1 MPSYNEIIE
10 AEITSLKGL
19 VNEYE
24 QKAEELLQQR
34 SRLNVIIDVLSGK
47 TGDEQL
53 EFNLKDSPK
62 SEDVQDEPGEDSGS

>member
-1 MPSYNEIIE
+1 MSYNEIIE

-47 TGDEQL
+47 AGDDQL
-53 EFNLKDSPK
+53 ELDLKDSPK
-62 SEDVQDEPGEDSGS
+62 SEDVQDGSGAESLS

>member
-53 EFNLKDSPK
+53 EFALKDSPK
-62 SEDVQDEPGEDSGS
+62 SEDTQDESEAESVS